1 MGKGSRA
8 RPFEVE
14 KEQFSNNWDSIFGKK
29 EKTTEEKTTDSKEPE
44 KEQSEN
50 DK

>member
-8 RPFEVE
+8 RPFEVK

-29 EKTTEEKTTDSKEPE
+29 EVKEEQTTTDKEPE
-44 KEQSEN
+44 KEQSEKN
-50 DK
+50 K